1 MATTIKTKDQSLAEK
16 KLLEEQKA
24 AAQLKS
30 KARKAKMQEMDAQRA
45 TKVKPNE
52 FQVAEKNKA
61 ETLLS
66 KA

>member
-1 MATTIKTKDQSLAEK
+1 ML
-16 KLLEEQKA
+16 
-24 AAQLKS
+24 
-30 KARKAKMQEMDAQRA
+30 EMDAMRA

-52 FQVAEKNKA
+52 FQKAEKNKA